1 MKKKFKKI
9 EAIATEVS
17 LCNKNNSGANKKTT
31 FEIVKSEDNKTFTNE
46 DFKEFVKFG
55 MEELASI
62 EPKSASNDF
71 AYYIQ
76 HQLDNSVNI
85 AIYNLLSDGLM
96 SALCDIKYMD
106 ISKESRILLYKDLF
120 QEFINQYKN
129 SPITKNKDGEFMLSI
144 TKDTSLSKDVVNPQT
159 VEEIGDDME
168 EKQVGIIKSVMESLK
183 SLISPTQKSEEP
195 AEEPKEEAVV
205 EEPKAEEPKEEAV
218 VEEPKAEEP
227 VEEAKDEDPAKE
239 EPAEEVEKEDVEAKE
254 PVEEQAEIEKASI
267 VKTELEKAQAKI
279 EELEKAQAKNLEIIE
294 KSKYVEKAKS
304 EFSMLSGTAEEVGEK
319 LYSIAK
325 SNLPVEIQEFILANL
340 KRVSSVNE
348 ELTKSVGT
356 ESTDIELS
364 DEELEV
370 RDIYKKAEEIAKAKN
385 ISINKALREV

>member
-1 MKKKFKKI
+1 MKKKFKRI

-17 LCNKNNSGANKKTT
+17 LCSKNNSGANKKTT
-31 FEIVKSEDNKTFTNE
+31 FEIVKSEDSKTFTNE
-46 DFKEFVKFG
+46 DFREFLKFG
-55 MEELASI
+55 MEEVQRVDSI
-62 EPKSASNDF
+62 NNRDLPSSAF
-71 AYYIQ
+71 AEYIQ
-76 HQLDNSVNI
+76 YYLDRRIDSAV
-85 AIYNLLSDGLM
+85 YELLSDSLM

-106 ISKESRILLYKDLF
+106 ISKESKILLYKDLF

-129 SPITKNKDGEFMLSI
+129 SPITKSKDGEFMLSI

-159 VEEIGDDME
+159 VEEIGDNME

-195 AEEPKEEAVV
+195 
-205 EEPKAEEPKEEAV
+205 
-218 VEEPKAEEP
+218 
-227 VEEAKDEDPAKE
+227 VEEAKDEDPAQEAPVEEAKTE
-239 EPAEEVEKEDVEAKE
+239 EPAEEAEKEDVEAKE
-254 PVEEQAEIEKASI
+254 EVEEPTEIEKASI

-294 KSKYVEKAKS
+294 KSKYIEKAKS

-325 SNLPVEIQEFILANL
+325 SNLPAEIQEFILANL

>member
-1 MKKKFKKI
+1 
-9 EAIATEVS
+9 
-17 LCNKNNSGANKKTT
+17 
-31 FEIVKSEDNKTFTNE
+31 
-46 DFKEFVKFG
+46 
-55 MEELASI
+55 
-62 EPKSASNDF
+62 
-71 AYYIQ
+71 
-76 HQLDNSVNI
+76 
-85 AIYNLLSDGLM
+85 M

-106 ISKESRILLYKDLF
+106 ISKESKILLYKDLF

-195 AEEPKEEAVV
+195 
-205 EEPKAEEPKEEAV
+205 AEEPKEEAV

>member
-55 MEELASI
+55 MEELASV

-85 AIYNLLSDGLM
+85 AIYNLLSEGLM

-106 ISKESRILLYKDLF
+106 ISKESKVLLYKDLF

-205 EEPKAEEPKEEAV
+205 EEPKAEEP
-218 VEEPKAEEP
+218 

-239 EPAEEVEKEDVEAKE
+239 KPAEEAEKEDVEAEE